1 MMAIDEQT
9 AKLVVDFDEI
19 YLKEYL
25 EIRQP
30 PPPPEG
36 QVVQEARQVTSTS
49 RKPTT
54 TDLMRGLALS
64 GGGVRSASFCLGVLQ
79 ALHAAGKFKET
90 IDYLS
95 TVSGGGY
102 IGTSATVSMS
112 YSGGIFP
119 FGRTGHDAGET
130 EETGHIRDNSRYLL
144 QNGIGSA
151 ISAAVIYLRGIT
163 MNLIVLMPFL
173 LCGAALLVALKPD
186 TRRLVSVPQWL
197 YFLPESVKTSGWA
210 FSFIACSV
218 LAALLV
224 LYAIGVSIFPILKKE
239 IRQQTAKFA
248 SVVLVILALPFILEL
263 HFAILRVMYGLE
275 GQASLLRPRPR
286 SGTKVIEFACI
297 SIN

>member
-30 PPPPEG
+30 PPPPVG

-144 QNGIGSA
+144 QNGIGFA
-151 ISAAVIYLRGIT
+151 ISAA
-163 MNLIVLMPFL
+163 
-173 LCGAALLVALKPD
+173 
-186 TRRLVSVPQWL
+186 
-197 YFLPESVKTSGWA
+197 
-210 FSFIACSV
+210 
-218 LAALLV
+218 
-224 LYAIGVSIFPILKKE
+224 
-239 IRQQTAKFA
+239 
-248 SVVLVILALPFILEL
+248 
-263 HFAILRVMYGLE
+263 
-275 GQASLLRPRPR
+275 
-286 SGTKVIEFACI
+286 
-297 SIN
+297 